1 MSQIFNFR
9 NSQKDTYEVNGRHKS
24 KRSQKT
30 TSNSQSS
37 LNAFMTKYTEREKNK
52 KNVSNAIT
60 LSDDEGSKK
69 RKGSSITQFLTRGSQ
84 GNKSDC
90 EKSKNLGSSAFDSQH
105 STANTVDKSE
115 VDDEGPT
122 NDIDYYQ
129 YASMR
134 RASES
139 PDQNN
144 PSGSNF
150 NPSLKGQKRKFNKG
164 GYLVSGRR
172 KTHLFRFP
180 MVIETNLVCRHL
192 FMENERYLTSNVAFK
207 TVLERDKDNRHDRNA
222 ILVAVVQQLGNLQEK
237 KHYFGYVPK
246 DIGYHLAPIMDLNR
260 DYYTFNAQADLR
272 SNKLTISIDLESKIL
287 RGHREYD
294 VKTGSY
300 AIKDLPGM
308 PKKLKTS
315 FMALNKQNKNS
326 DTGSEYKCE
335 DSEDS
340 DGPNEADLPKSIA
353 DISTPDLKWLGVDES
368 DIKKDLKEEDDRYVR
383 NFNLVLETIKGY
395 DFLFNQ
401 NELEIIKRYK
411 SLGSLAKSI
420 YVRIYFDNKHW
431 WSSLELFKFNKN
443 KQAVMMAIGE
453 LKRNVFI
460 RDFNEV
466 VEKLD
471 YERISDAIQSL
482 TPNQLKQFDDEVNR
496 ALRTAPKVDLGLDET
511 QHNPFYQF
519 KHAAEGSLKSLAV
532 SVSKKFSECIR
543 AIVEDCKKERRKVL
557 PFPNFSY
564 STKPDIISKIL
575 GKIHYMEESGQK
587 ILKKKDVVKNT
598 NLHQF
603 FKMKDETPKD
613 EASKMDQ
620 RVKLRGE
627 VCRAF
632 FNANEGAGISCN
644 EVIKGFF
651 QRCLRLFFFYS
662 SDDTY
667 EQLMLNDYG
676 FYTFVRN
683 RNYLMNKDEN
693 LYYLKPIF
701 EKRQQW
707 IDFDDAALLK
717 ICIEDMLKMRIRRK
731 DLVADVI
738 EHVCK
743 YLLEQFDVQYDDT
756 NKGLVLGAKLNDLF
770 ETWKNKI
777 NEIEEVISEHQRQ
790 MLEKE
795 KIEQERLDKFASN
808 SQEEKLSQDESQQ
821 ANFELSQRTDDIP
834 VEESPSN
841 FKPFK
846 LDNPVFGDTTYD
858 DLELQKKEQELEELL
873 EDRQSQELEENNM
886 TRDFRGRRIPKFLE
900 RFRKKHMYTMI
911 MADFF
916 KCLEKGKRYDVCLI
930 VMSQILLSD
939 KLEDRRGYWWL
950 RFTMNLKHLK
960 WKQEAFDA
968 CEIALKDPETRT
980 ANRNRILKIRLK
992 AFEDLHK
999 KKKPKG
1005 KGRKRGRK
1013 LAGTGSINSSQ
1024 ASTKSGTKANKRTN
1038 KTQQKYKNAERPDFI
1053 GDDILGDLD
1062 NDCDDEKEMDQYL
1075 NDIEKQRQD
1084 FSKLKSKLD
1093 KAFKGE
1099 RDGTDEGSELQSQ
1112 SSFMTDCSLLY
1123 NNDYDDRDPSEI
1135 LIEQERKKTLDL
1147 LIKSSDVFY
1156 DKDYYSERH
1165 IRGRR
1170 AYTGQQLRIVYMD
1183 SEGTEFVTVE
1193 NLALKFYGKQGWYGL
1208 HVENT
1213 LFKTFYGLLFWDQIY
1228 FEKVP
1233 YVYQTPYH
1241 FGPLDF
1247 GLREFYQS
1255 RKSIFDDRLKIIE
1268 NIKAEDLRK
1277 EIEDSYDRHLHTHNV
1292 LINWDSVKLTRE
1304 RLASVSVCLG
1314 GKIIAKIVKRY
1325 LDDFKTWRIGMP
1337 DLVLWKDE
1345 TRESMF
1351 VEVKSETDTVAEHQ
1365 KCWISFLTQCKQKV
1379 EVCYVNDKVDGVDV
1393 F

>member
-1 MSQIFNFR
+1 MSQKFNF
-9 NSQKDTYEVNGRHKS
+9 NSLYKDISEGKT
-24 KRSQKT
+24 KRRGNTQKT
-30 TSNSQSS
+30 APNSQSS
-37 LNAFMTKYTEREKNK
+37 LNAFMEKYTWREKNK
-52 KNVSNAIT
+52 KNISNVIT
-60 LSDDEGSKK
+60 LSDDEKPKK
-69 RKGSSITQFLTRGSQ
+69 RQRTSIKKFINKGQKKNKTSS
-84 GNKSDC
+84 
-90 EKSKNLGSSAFDSQH
+90 EKSKRLDSSTIDSQSSAAK
-105 STANTVDKSE
+105 TENKSE
-115 VDDEGPT
+115 SNKEGST

-134 RASES
+134 RASEN
-139 PDQNN
+139 PDQHN

-260 DYYTFNAQADLR
+260 DYYTFSAQADLR

-315 FMALNKQNKNS
+315 FMALNKQNKNL

-340 DGPNEADLPKSIA
+340 DKPNETDFPKNIA
-353 DISTPDLKWLGVDES
+353 DIPTPDLKWLGVKDN
-368 DIKKDLKEEDDRYVR
+368 DIKSNLKEEDNRYVR

-395 DFLFNQ
+395 DFLFDQ
-401 NELEIIKRYK
+401 NEIEIIKRYK
-411 SLGSLAKSI
+411 NLGSLAKSI
-420 YVRIYFDNKHW
+420 YVRIYFDNKNW

-453 LKRNVFI
+453 LKRNAFI

-482 TPNQLKQFDDEVNR
+482 NPNQLKKFDIEVNR

-519 KHAAEGSLKSLAV
+519 KHAAEGKLRSLAV

-564 STKPDIISKIL
+564 SNKPDIISKIL

-693 LYYLKPIF
+693 LLYLKPIF
-701 EKRQQW
+701 EERQQW

-717 ICIEDMLKMRIRRK
+717 ICIEEMLNMRIRRK
-731 DLVADVI
+731 DLVADVV

-743 YLLEQFDVQYDDT
+743 YLLDQAGLGYDEHS
-756 NKGLVLGAKLNDLF
+756 KGVVLSDCLGELF
-770 ETWKNKI
+770 EVW
-777 NEIEEVISEHQRQ
+777 
-790 MLEKE
+790 KE
-795 KIEQERLDKFASN
+795 KVCEFEEEERRKSIKSG
-808 SQEEKLSQDESQQ
+808 SQKEKLSPDESQQ
-821 ANFELSQRTDDIP
+821 TNLELSQKTDDLS
-834 VEESPSN
+834 VEESPSI
-841 FKPFK
+841 FEPFK
-846 LDNPVFGDTTYD
+846 LNNPVFGDTAYD
-858 DLELQKKEQELEELL
+858 DLELQKKGQELEELL
-873 EDRQSQELEENNM
+873 EDHQSQELGGNNI
-886 TRDFRGRRIPKFLE
+886 DNYKVIANFLE
-900 RFRKKHMYTMI
+900 RFRKEYMYTII

-916 KCLEKGKRYDVCLI
+916 KYLEKGKRYDVCLI

-939 KLEDRRGYWWL
+939 KLEDRRGYWWF
-950 RFTMNLKHLK
+950 RFIMNLKHLK
-960 WKQEAFDA
+960 WKQEAFDV

-999 KKKPKG
+999 IKKPKG

-1075 NDIEKQRQD
+1075 NEIEKQRQD

-1255 RKSIFDDRLKIIE
+1255 RKSIFDDRLKVIE

-1314 GKIIAKIVKRY
+1314 GKIISKIVKKY
-1325 LDDFKTWRIGMP
+1325 LEDFKTWRVGMP

-1379 EVCYVNDKVDGVDV
+1379 EVCFVNDKVDGVDV